1 MALDRQTVKA
11 FRNDFQDAV
20 KTLETKY
27 GMTVSLGT
35 IRFNGHELRGKM
47 TAAKTLASKAFAKT
61 CQVVTKI
68 SSLQLLMAS
77 DDYHPDNAQA
87 DMNKL
92 TEDLDKFF
100 DDSE

>member
-1 MALDRQTVKA
+1 MAMNELQKKIIQGNIGRLDHLANKA
-11 FRNDFQDAV
+11 
-20 KTLETKY
+20 
-27 GMTVSLGT
+27 
-35 IRFNGHELRGKM
+35 
-47 TAAKTLASKAFAKT
+47 TLAFNTSKNTYTTSWGEEKEGYSNDNKTSKAFAKT
-61 CQVVTKI
+61 CQVFTKI

-92 TEDLDKFF
+92 TADLDKFF